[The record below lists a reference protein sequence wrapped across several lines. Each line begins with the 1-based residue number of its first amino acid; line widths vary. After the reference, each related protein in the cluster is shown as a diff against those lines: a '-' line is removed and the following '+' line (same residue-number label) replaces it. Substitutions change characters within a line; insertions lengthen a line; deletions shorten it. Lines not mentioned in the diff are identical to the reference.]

1 MRHTSVAVT
10 LRVSK
15 IRGMITFC
23 GREVEPERI
32 GKEVIMEHVMKEK
45 IQNVQ
50 LGKGQQFRNVSIYP
64 LFLEAKAIVD
74 HLVLKEAIETELV
87 VIREVDEGGHV
98 PELVVVNNADKPLLI
113 IDGEELFGAKQNRV
127 LNTTVLLKKKSATI
141 IPVSCTEQGRWH
153 YESKTFKDS
162 GYIMSPRIRGV
173 KNRSVQES
181 LYRSG
186 DYRSD
191 QGAVW
196 NGIHEQA
203 VDASVQSPT
212 GAMRDIHE
220 ARKADVGD
228 YEQHFPCLEGQQG
241 VLVAIGG
248 SVVGMDLVS
257 HGGSYAMLHAK
268 LVKSYLMDA
277 IIHEGESSK
286 HMDQA
291 RAQQFIDDIAACR
304 FDRYKSV
311 GHGWDLRYEGR
322 RLFGSAL
329 EYRKGLVHLAAF
341 AADGVVQ
348 RNNGGG
354 MAGYSRRA
362 SYRRNDH

>member
-1 MRHTSVAVT
+1 
-10 LRVSK
+10 
-15 IRGMITFC
+15 
-23 GREVEPERI
+23 
-32 GKEVIMEHVMKEK
+32 MEHVMKEK
-45 IQNVQ
+45 LQNVQ
-50 LGKGQQFRNVSIYP
+50 LGKAQQFRNVSVYP
-64 LFLEAKAIVD
+64 LFLEAKAVVD
-74 HLVLKEAIETELV
+74 YLVLKEAIEQDLV

-113 IDGEELFGAKQNRV
+113 LDGEELFGAKQNRV
-127 LNTTVLLKKKSATI
+127 LNTTVLLHKKSATI

-186 DYRSD
+186 AYRSD

-203 VDASVQSPT
+203 VNASVQSPT

-220 ARKADVGD
+220 ARKADMGD
-228 YEQHFPCLEGQQG
+228 YEQYFPCLEGQNG
-241 VLVAIGG
+241 ILVAIGG
-248 SVVGMDLVS
+248 SVVGMDMVS
-257 HGGSYAMLHAK
+257 NGGSYAMLHGK
-268 LVKSYLMDA
+268 LMKSYLMDA
-277 IIHEGESSK
+277 ILQDTEPSQSI
-286 HMDQA
+286 DQA
-291 RAQQFIDDIAACR
+291 KAQQFIDDIAECQV
-304 FDRYKSV
+304 DRYKSV

-341 AADGVVQ
+341 AANGVVQ

-354 MAGYSRRA
+354 MAG
-362 SYRRNDH
+362 

>member
-1 MRHTSVAVT
+1 
-10 LRVSK
+10 
-15 IRGMITFC
+15 MIMFSWI
-23 GREVEPERI
+23 EVMPEGI
-32 GKEVIMEHVMKEK
+32 GKEGIMEHVMKDK
-45 IQNVQ
+45 LQNVQ
-50 LGKGQQFRNVSIYP
+50 LGKVQEFRNVSIYP
-64 LFLEAKAIVD
+64 LFVEAKAVVD
-74 HLVLKEAIETELV
+74 HLVLKEAIEQDLV

-113 IDGEELFGAKQNRV
+113 LDGEELFGAKQNRV
-127 LNTTVLLKKKSATI
+127 LNTTVLLHKKSATI

-181 LYRSG
+181 LFRSG

-203 VDASVQSPT
+203 VNASVQSPT

-228 YEQHFPCLEGQQG
+228 YEQHFPCLDSQKGI
-241 VLVAIGG
+241 LVAIGG

-257 HGGSYAMLHAK
+257 HGGSYASLHSK
-268 LVKSYLMDA
+268 LMRSYLMDA
-277 IIHEGESSK
+277 ILHDAEPSQPI
-286 HMDQA
+286 DQA
-291 RAQQFIDDIAACR
+291 KAQQFIDDIAECQV
-304 FDRYKSV
+304 DRYKSV

-322 RLFGSAL
+322 RLFGAAL

-341 AADGVVQ
+341 AANGVVQ
-348 RNNGGG
+348 RNNDGG
-354 MAGYSRRA
+354 MAGFSRRA
-362 SYRRNDH
+362 SYRRNNR

>member
-1 MRHTSVAVT
+1 MENAMQDKLKH
-10 LRVSK
+10 LRMGDV
-15 IRGMITFC
+15 
-23 GREVEPERI
+23 
-32 GKEVIMEHVMKEK
+32 
-45 IQNVQ
+45 
-50 LGKGQQFRNVSIYP
+50 QQFRNVAVYP
-64 LFLEAKAIVD
+64 LFLDAKAVVD
-74 HLVLKEAIETELV
+74 HLVLKEALENDTV

-98 PELVVVNNADKPLLI
+98 PELVVVNNADKPLMIL
-113 IDGEELFGAKQNRV
+113 DGEELFGAKQNRV
-127 LNTTVLLKKKSATI
+127 LNTTVLLRKKSATI

-162 GYIMSPRIRGV
+162 GYIMSPRIRGL

-203 VDASVQSPT
+203 LNASVQSST

-220 ARKADVGD
+220 ARNADVGD
-228 YEQHFPCLEGQQG
+228 YEQHFSSLEGQNG
-241 VLVAIGG
+241 ILVAIGEN
-248 SVVGMDLVS
+248 VVGMDMVS
-257 HGGSYAMLHAK
+257 NGGSYAMLHSK

-277 IIHEGESSK
+277 ILHETEASK
-286 HMDQA
+286 GIDQA
-291 RAQQFIDDIAACR
+291 KAQQFIDDIAECQV
-304 FDRYKSV
+304 DRYKSV

-341 AADGVVQ
+341 AANGVVQ

-354 MAGYSRRA
+354 MAGFSRRA
-362 SYRRNDH
+362 SYRRNNH

>member
-1 MRHTSVAVT
+1 
-10 LRVSK
+10 
-15 IRGMITFC
+15 
-23 GREVEPERI
+23 
-32 GKEVIMEHVMKEK
+32 MEHVMKDRL
-45 IQNVQ
+45 QNVQ
-50 LGKGQQFRNVSIYP
+50 LGKAQQFRNVSIYP
-64 LFLEAKAIVD
+64 LFLEARAVVD
-74 HLVLKEAIETELV
+74 YLVLKEAIEQDLV

-113 IDGEELFGAKQNRV
+113 LDGEELFGAKQNRV
-127 LNTTVLLKKKSATI
+127 LNTTVLLRKKTATI

-181 LYRSG
+181 LFRSG

-196 NGIHEQA
+196 DGIHEQA
-203 VDASVQSPT
+203 VNASVQSPT

-228 YEQHFPCLEGQQG
+228 YEEHFPCLDGQKG
-241 VLVAIGG
+241 ILVAIGG
-248 SVVGMDLVS
+248 HVVGMDMVS
-257 HGGSYAMLHAK
+257 NGGSYATLHGK

-277 IIHEGESSK
+277 ILQEAETSK
-286 HMDQA
+286 PIDQA
-291 RAQQFIDDIAACR
+291 KAQQFIDDIAECR
-304 FDRYKSV
+304 VDRYKSV
-311 GHGWDLRYEGR
+311 GHGWDIRYEGR

-329 EYRKGLVHLAAF
+329 EYRNGLVHLAAF
-341 AADGVVQ
+341 AANGVVQ
-348 RNNGGG
+348 RNDGVG
-354 MAGYSRRA
+354 MAGFSRRA
-362 SYRRNDH
+362 SYRRSNH

>member
-1 MRHTSVAVT
+1 
-10 LRVSK
+10 
-15 IRGMITFC
+15 MIIFPWM
-23 GREVEPERI
+23 GVMPKRM
-32 GKEVIMEHVMKEK
+32 GKEVTMEHVMRDRL
-45 IQNVQ
+45 QNVQ
-50 LGKGQQFRNVSIYP
+50 LGKVQHFRNVSIYP
-64 LFLEAKAIVD
+64 LFLEARAVVD
-74 HLVLKEAIETELV
+74 HLVLKEAIEQDLV

-113 IDGEELFGAKQNRV
+113 LDGEELFGAKQNRV
-127 LNTTVLLKKKSATI
+127 LNTTVLLRKKTATI

-153 YESKTFKDS
+153 YEAKTFKDS

-186 DYRSD
+186 NYQSD

-196 NGIHEQA
+196 SGIHEQA

-228 YEQHFPCLEGQQG
+228 YEQHFPCLDGQQG
-241 VLVAIGG
+241 ILVAIGG
-248 SVVGMDLVS
+248 SVVGMDMVS
-257 HGGSYAMLHAK
+257 NGGSYAMLHSK

-277 IIHEGESSK
+277 ILRETEPSK
-286 HMDQA
+286 PVDEATA
-291 RAQQFIDDIAACR
+291 RQFLDDIAECR
-304 FDRYKSV
+304 VDRYKSV

-348 RNNGGG
+348 RNDGGG
-354 MAGYSRRA
+354 MAGFSRRA
-362 SYRRNDH
+362 SYRRSNH

>member
-1 MRHTSVAVT
+1 
-10 LRVSK
+10 
-15 IRGMITFC
+15 
-23 GREVEPERI
+23 
-32 GKEVIMEHVMKEK
+32 
-45 IQNVQ
+45 
-50 LGKGQQFRNVSIYP
+50 
-64 LFLEAKAIVD
+64 
-74 HLVLKEAIETELV
+74 
-87 VIREVDEGGHV
+87 
-98 PELVVVNNADKPLLI
+98 
-113 IDGEELFGAKQNRV
+113 
-127 LNTTVLLKKKSATI
+127 
-141 IPVSCTEQGRWH
+141 RWH

-162 GYIMSPRIRGV
+162 GYIMSPRIRGL

-228 YEQHFPCLEGQQG
+228 YEQHFPCLDGQQG
-241 VLVAIGG
+241 ILVAIGG
-248 SVVGMDLVS
+248 NVVGMDMVS
-257 HGGSYAMLHAK
+257 NQVSYAMLHRK

-277 IIHEGESSK
+277 ILQDTESSK
-286 HMDQA
+286 PIDQA
-291 RAQQFIDDIAACR
+291 KSQQFIDDIAACR

-341 AADGVVQ
+341 AAYGVVQ

-362 SYRRNDH
+362 SYRRSNH

>member
-1 MRHTSVAVT
+1 
-10 LRVSK
+10 
-15 IRGMITFC
+15 
-23 GREVEPERI
+23 
-32 GKEVIMEHVMKEK
+32 MEHVMRDKLENL
-45 IQNVQ
+45 QFAEAQ
-50 LGKGQQFRNVSIYP
+50 RFRNVTVFP
-64 LFLEAKAIVD
+64 LFMDARAIVD
-74 HLVLKEAIETELV
+74 HLVLREALEQNLV

-98 PELVVVNNADKPLLI
+98 PKLVVVNNADRPLLI
-113 IDGEELFGAKQNRV
+113 LDGEELIGAKQNRV

-141 IPVSCTEQGRWH
+141 IPVSCTEQGRWR

-162 GYIMSPRIRGV
+162 GYIMSPRVRGV

-181 LYRSG
+181 LSRSG
-186 DYRSD
+186 EYSSD

-196 NGIHEQA
+196 NGIREQA
-203 VDASVQSPT
+203 ADASVQSPT
-212 GAMRDIHE
+212 NAMRDIHE

-228 YEQHFPCLEGQQG
+228 YERHFPCHDGQKG
-241 VLVAIGG
+241 ILVAIGG
-248 SVVGMDLVS
+248 HVVGMDMVS
-257 HGGSYAMLHAK
+257 SGGSYALLHGK

-277 IIHEGESSK
+277 ILQDAEEGTPLDSAK
-286 HMDQA
+286 A
-291 RAQQFIDDIAACR
+291 RQFIDDIAECR
-304 FDRYKSV
+304 VERYKSV

-329 EYRKGLVHLAAF
+329 EYQKSIVHLAAF

-362 SYRRNDH
+362 SYRRNYQ

>member
-1 MRHTSVAVT
+1 
-10 LRVSK
+10 
-15 IRGMITFC
+15 MIIFPWM
-23 GREVEPERI
+23 GDMPEQI
-32 GKEVIMEHVMKEK
+32 GKEVTMEHGMKDRL
-45 IQNVQ
+45 QNVQ
-50 LGKGQQFRNVSIYP
+50 LGKVQQFRNVSVYP
-64 LFLEAKAIVD
+64 LFLEAGAVVD
-74 HLVLKEAIETELV
+74 HLVLREAIEQDLV

-113 IDGEELFGAKQNRV
+113 LDGEELFGAKQNRV
-127 LNTTVLLKKKSATI
+127 LNTTVLLRKMTATI
-141 IPVSCTEQGRWH
+141 IPVSCTEQGRWR

-196 NGIHEQA
+196 SGIQEQA
-203 VDASVQSPT
+203 VNASVQSPT

-228 YEQHFPCLEGQQG
+228 YERHFPCLDAQKGI
-241 VLVAIGG
+241 LVAIGG
-248 SVVGMDLVS
+248 NVVGMDMVS
-257 HGGSYAMLHAK
+257 NGGSYAMLHGK

-277 IIHEGESSK
+277 ILQEAEPSK
-286 HMDQA
+286 PMDQA
-291 RAQQFIDDIAACR
+291 KARLFIDDIAECR
-304 FDRYKSV
+304 VDRYKSV
-311 GHGWDLRYEGR
+311 GHGWDIRFEGR

-341 AADGVVQ
+341 AANGVVQ
-348 RNNGGG
+348 RNDGGG
-354 MAGYSRRA
+354 MAGFSSRA
-362 SYRRNDH
+362 AYRRSNH

>member
-1 MRHTSVAVT
+1 
-10 LRVSK
+10 
-15 IRGMITFC
+15 
-23 GREVEPERI
+23 
-32 GKEVIMEHVMKEK
+32 
-45 IQNVQ
+45 
-50 LGKGQQFRNVSIYP
+50 
-64 LFLEAKAIVD
+64 
-74 HLVLKEAIETELV
+74 
-87 VIREVDEGGHV
+87 
-98 PELVVVNNADKPLLI
+98 VVNNADKPLLI
-113 IDGEELFGAKQNRV
+113 LDGEELFGAKQNRV
-127 LNTTVLLKKKSATI
+127 LNTTVLLRKKSATI

-162 GYIMSPRIRGV
+162 GYIMSPRIRGL

-203 VDASVQSPT
+203 VNASVQSPT

-228 YEQHFPCLEGQQG
+228 YEKHFPCLEGQNG
-241 VLVAIGG
+241 ILVAIGG
-248 SVVGMDLVS
+248 SVVGMDMVS
-257 HGGSYAMLHAK
+257 NGGSYAMLHSK

-277 IIHEGESSK
+277 ILQDTEPSNSI
-286 HMDQA
+286 DQA
-291 RAQQFIDDIAACR
+291 KAQQFIDDIAECQV
-304 FDRYKSV
+304 DRYKSV

-341 AADGVVQ
+341 AANGVVQ
-348 RNNGGG
+348 RNDGGG

-362 SYRRNDH
+362 SYRRSNH